1 MRTRIVF
8 ALACVAVTTIGS
20 AVGLACGDKFLL
32 VGRAMTF
39 QRAYAAVH
47 PASIVIVLPPKT
59 VKTAAVRDSRL
70 LTALKMAGHKVEV
83 VKQPA
88 DLRDALSRSHRD
100 IVLVERADV
109 TTVADVAV
117 SGQAK
122 PAIVAVMEDP
132 TAAELASAQRQLEY
146 VLKTP
151 QPANQVLNMLDDVM
165 KARIDAARA
174 SAGH

>member
-1 MRTRIVF
+1 MRTRIVL

-47 PASIVIVLPPKT
+47 PASIVIVLPPKS
-59 VKTAAVRDSRL
+59 VKSAAVRDSRL
-70 LTALKMAGHKVEV
+70 LSALKMAGHKVEV
-83 VKQPA
+83 VKQPV
-88 DLRDALSRSHRD
+88 DLRDALARSHRD

-109 TTVADVAV
+109 TAVTDAAVAA
-117 SGQAK
+117 QAK

-132 TAAELASAQRQLEY
+132 TAAELASAQHQHEY

-165 KARIDAARA
+165 KARIAAARA
-174 SAGH
+174 AASH